1 MLYNQKSKETEKV
14 RDFVRCQIGSC
25 HGGAM
30 AVAGKSNV
38 CREHYDNFYT
48 NEALKWNSAMGLI
61 RADIRLCFREDCRG
75 FSRENSCSMCDF
87 YGQELTRVHL
97 NDKNRRVHQ

>member
-1 MLYNQKSKETEKV
+1 MSYNQKSKETEKV

-48 NEALKWNSAMGLI
+48 NEALKWNLKMGLDTVDKRKDYVSTNI
-61 RADIRLCFREDCRG
+61 RQTIKSIKTTG
-75 FSRENSCSMCDF
+75 
-87 YGQELTRVHL
+87 V
-97 NDKNRRVHQ
+97 

>member
-1 MLYNQKSKETEKV
+1 MLYNQKSKETEEV

-48 NEALKWNSAMGLI
+48 SEALKWNSTMGLNTVDKRKEYISNKI
-61 RADIRLCFREDCRG
+61 RGVIKSIKL
-75 FSRENSCSMCDF
+75 
-87 YGQELTRVHL
+87 
-97 NDKNRRVHQ
+97 